1 MIYAVS
7 ELKKIKEKSPYLD
20 FKNQL
25 ISNTLIFKENL
36 KIIIINLLDIIWKEK
51 VKSNK
56 I

>member
-7 ELKKIKEKSPYLD
+7 ELKKIKEKTPYID

-36 KIIIINLLDIIWKEK
+36 KLIGNSLIDMIWKEK
-51 VKSNK
+51 VRSDK